1 MIIKQQKK
9 GNKMSNP
16 TVTMTG
22 RVGTEPEVINYS
34 GGKGIKFRMV
44 TSDRVKNKNGEWED
58 RDTSWWNVEAW
69 SRIAEQSQNVLK
81 KGQEITVVGTVR
93 EESYVDKSGN
103 NKFVTQIKANNISVS
118 VYSLQKTLVGSAP
131 IQGNA
136 WDSDGDY

>member
-1 MIIKQQKK
+1 
-9 GNKMSNP
+9 MSNP